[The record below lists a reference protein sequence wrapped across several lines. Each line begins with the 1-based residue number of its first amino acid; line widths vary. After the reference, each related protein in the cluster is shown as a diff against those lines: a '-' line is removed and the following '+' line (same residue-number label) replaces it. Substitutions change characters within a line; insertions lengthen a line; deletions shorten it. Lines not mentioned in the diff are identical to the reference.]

1 MEAWN
6 YRKLVITASMNTRNS
21 SARFDHSVTAFL
33 HRILTVKKIP
43 PTA

>member
-6 YRKLVITASMNTRNS
+6 YRKPVITASMDTRNS
-21 SARFDHSVTAFL
+21 SARFDNSVTAFL
-33 HRILTVKKIP
+33 RKILTVKKIP